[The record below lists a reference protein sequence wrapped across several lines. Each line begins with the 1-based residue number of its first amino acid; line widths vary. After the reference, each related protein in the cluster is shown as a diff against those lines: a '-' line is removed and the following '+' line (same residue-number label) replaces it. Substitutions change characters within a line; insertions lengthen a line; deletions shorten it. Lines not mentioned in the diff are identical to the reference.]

1 MRSLLRWLGCVLVMG
16 CVALPSGA
24 QTEASGGLAIP
35 APTAE
40 HQNFKV
46 AVYIPVNVVE
56 RMYSDHAWLESSWK
70 EITSH
75 VKVDKVYIE
84 TYRSRNIASSA
95 AIDGV
100 KQFFKS
106 QGVEVAGGIAYS
118 DRDNGQFKSFCYT
131 NPADRA
137 YVKRV
142 AELTARHFNHI
153 ILDDFFFNNTK
164 TPSDIAA
171 KGNQSW
177 SQFRLKLMDEVSR
190 DLVVGAAKS
199 VNPKV
204 QIVIKFPNWYPDF
217 HANGYDLKNEPHIFS
232 GIYTGTETRDPVIT
246 DQNLQQYESY
256 EIIRYFDNVA
266 PGENGGGW
274 VDTFS
279 IRYVDRYAEEL
290 WDTMLAKAP
299 QIMLFE
305 YTALLRPAMPGDRG
319 EWANL
324 PTSFNYEKLYGR
336 EMFRM
341 SKFGFHIHYPTFAA
355 VAGDALA
362 EIDPLVGKLGTPMGI
377 DLYRP
382 YYATGE
388 KFLEEYLGMMGI
400 PINMVPEFPKGAK
413 MLILT
418 KSAAADPNIVQEIKG
433 NLMAGGDVVVTS
445 GLVKALEPRGFGSIC
460 ELHVADRQLRIDKY
474 WSAFGAGNGTAMGS
488 TPGKDEVMVPAV
500 VYETNDAWPV
510 VRGTANGYGAPL
522 LLMDHYGHGNLFVL
536 TIPDNFNDLYDLPQP
551 VLTSIK
557 SYIMRSFPVTMDA
570 PSQVS
575 LFAYNNGTFVV
586 ESYRNKPV
594 TVTVSVLGEGKKL
607 ENLVTGVQLTG
618 ETIQHPML
626 AQMPGAS
633 ARTSFTVTVLPH
645 SYVGFRAE

>member
-1 MRSLLRWLGCVLVMG
+1 MPR
-16 CVALPSGA
+16 AQA
-24 QTEASGGLAIP
+24 QTARANTPLPIP
-35 APTAE
+35 SPTAA

-46 AVYIPVNVVE
+46 AVYIPVNIVE
-56 RMYSDHAWLESSWK
+56 KMQDPHYLESTWK
-70 EITSH
+70 TISSH

-84 TYRSRNIASSA
+84 TYRSRNIASA
-95 AIDGV
+95 ANIEQV
-100 KQFFKS
+100 KKFFRDH
-106 QGVEVAGGIAYS
+106 GVEVAGGIAFS

-142 AELTARHFNHI
+142 SEFTAKHFNHI

-177 SQFRLKLMDEVSR
+177 SQFRLHLMDEVSR

-199 VNPKV
+199 VNPNAQV
-204 QIVIKFPNWYPDF
+204 VIKFPNWYPDF
-217 HANGYDLKNEPHIFS
+217 HGNGYDLKNEPKIFS

-256 EIIRYFDNVA
+256 EIIRYFDNVD
-266 PGENGGGW
+266 PGHNGGGW

-279 IRYVDRYAEEL
+279 IRYVDRYPEEL

-305 YTALLRPAMPGDRG
+305 YSNLLLPAKPGNRDA
-319 EWANL
+319 WANL
-324 PTSFNYEKLYGR
+324 PTSFDYNKLY
-336 EMFRM
+336 
-341 SKFGFHIHYPTFAA
+341 PNAAQTPPDFAA

-362 EIDPLVGKLGTPMGI
+362 EIDPLVGKLGTPVGI

-382 YYATGE
+382 YYSTGE
-388 KFLEEYLGMMGI
+388 KFLEEYFGMIGI
-400 PINMVPEFPKGAK
+400 PVNVVPAFPKDAK
-413 MLILT
+413 MLLLT
-418 KSAAADPNIVQEIKG
+418 KSAQADPDIVSEIKS
-433 NLMAGGDVVVTS
+433 NLMAGGDVVITS
-445 GLVKALEPRGFGSIC
+445 GLLKALQHRGIESIA
-460 ELHVADRQLRIDKY
+460 ELSTTSRKLMIDHY
-474 WSAFGAGNGTAMGS
+474 WGNFGAGNGAALGA
-488 TPGKDEVMVPAV
+488 TPGQREVLVPAMD
-500 VYETNDAWPV
+500 YETNDAWPV

-536 TIPDNFNDLYDLPQP
+536 TIPDDFNDLYNLPQP

-557 SYIMRSFPVTMDA
+557 SYLMRDFPVQMDA

-586 ESYRNKPV
+586 ESYRNHPV
-594 TVTVSVLGEGKKL
+594 KVTLSVLGKGKQL
-607 ENLVTGVQLTG
+607 ENLLTG
-618 ETIQHPML
+618 QVLQGEGSTHQHMF
-626 AQMPGAS
+626 QMPGNPV
-633 ARTSFTVTVLPH
+633 RTRFTVMLEPH
-645 SYVGFRAE
+645 SYVGFKTE

>member
-1 MRSLLRWLGCVLVMG
+1 MRSMLRWLGCVLVAG
-16 CVALPSGA
+16 CVALPLCA
-24 QTEASGGLAIP
+24 QTKANGGLKIP
-35 APTAE
+35 PPTAP
-40 HQNFKV
+40 HKNFKV

-56 RMYSDHAWLESSWK
+56 HMADDHAWLESSWK
-70 EITSH
+70 KITSH
-75 VKVDKVYIE
+75 VSVNKVYIE
-84 TYRSRNIASSA
+84 TYRSRNLATA
-95 AIDGV
+95 AQIDAV
-100 KQFFKS
+100 KKFFEN
-106 QGVEVAGGIAYS
+106 QGVQVAGGIAFS

-137 YVKRV
+137 YVKHV
-142 AELTARHFNHI
+142 SEFTAKHFNNI

-164 TPSDIAA
+164 TLSDIKA
-171 KGNQSW
+171 KGKESW

-190 DLVVGAAKS
+190 DLVVGAAKA

-204 QIVIKFPNWYPDF
+204 HIVIKFPNWYPDF

-246 DQNLQQYESY
+246 DQHLQQYESY

-279 IRYVDRYAEEL
+279 IRYVDRYAEQL

-305 YTALLRPAMPGDRG
+305 YTNLLRPAKPGDRS

-324 PTSFNYEKLYGR
+324 PTSFNYDKLFAKELYGHGR
-336 EMFRM
+336 YGMHR
-341 SKFGFHIHYPTFAA
+341 KYPTFAA

-362 EIDPLVGKLGTPMGI
+362 EVDPLVGKLGTPVGL

-382 YYATGE
+382 YYSTGE
-388 KFLEEYLGMMGI
+388 KFLEEYFGMIGI
-400 PINMVPEFPKGAK
+400 PINMVPKFPTGAK
-413 MLILT
+413 MVLLT
-418 KSAAADPNIVQEIKG
+418 KSAAADPNIVQDIEH
-433 NLMAGGDVVVTS
+433 NLKAGGDVMVTS
-445 GLVKALEPRGFGSIC
+445 GLVKALESRGFNNIC
-460 ELHVADRQLRIDKY
+460 ELHVSDRQLRINKY
-474 WSAFGAGNGTAMGS
+474 WTGFGAGNGAAIGS
-488 TPGKDEVMVPAV
+488 TPGKDEVMVPAMD
-500 VYETNDAWPV
+500 YETNDAWPV

-522 LLMDHYGHGNLFVL
+522 LIMDHYGHGNLYVL
-536 TIPDNFNDLYDLPQP
+536 TVPDNFRDLYDLPEP

-557 SYIMRSFPVTMDA
+557 NYLMESFPVTMAA

-594 TVTVSVLGEGKKL
+594 TVTVSVLGSGKKL
-607 ENLVTGVQLTG
+607 ENLMTGDQLKG
-618 ETIQHPML
+618 EAMRRGGPGRI
-626 AQMPGAS
+626 PGAP

-645 SYVGFRAE
+645 SFVGFKTE